1 MLFALGL
8 PRKIAKMM
16 GKKMNEKFIEKLY
29 KTIIKD
35 GIDEYKDL
43 LETTDL
49 KDVTDKYWKKPGDA
63 PLFP

>member
-1 MLFALGL
+1 
-8 PRKIAKMM
+8 MM